1 MKLFK
6 ITKNKSLHF
15 KMSDGRIGIVYE
27 SGYVRVSVKGDN
39 DRLYQINKKKLVYS
53 KRFEGSK
60 LIYTTCDH
68 TRILVKD
75 HVDRVQMLYTYDLKN
90 CQL

>member
-27 SGYVRVSVKGDN
+27 SGYVRVSVKGIK
-39 DRLYQINKKKLVYS
+39 DRLYQINKKKLVKS
-53 KRFEGSK
+53 KTFEGF
-60 LIYTTCDH
+60 YDH
-68 TRILVKD
+68 ERILVSD
-75 HVDRVQMLYTYDLKN
+75 HVDRVQMLYTFDLKN

>member
-27 SGYVRVSVKGDN
+27 SGYVRVSVKGIN
-39 DRLYQINKKKLVYS
+39 NKLYQINQKKLLKS
-53 KRFEGSK
+53 KKHPDFY
-60 LIYTTCDH
+60 IYKRT
-68 TRILVKD
+68 LVKD
-75 HVDRVQMLYTYDLKN
+75 HVDRVQMLYNYDLKN

>member
-27 SGYVRVSVKGDN
+27 SGYVRVSVKGIN
-39 DRLYQINKKKLVYS
+39 DRLYQINQEETSVFKT
-53 KRFEGSK
+53 
-60 LIYTTCDH
+60 I
-68 TRILVKD
+68 
-75 HVDRVQMLYTYDLKN
+75 
-90 CQL
+90 

>member
-27 SGYVRVSVKGDN
+27 SGYVRVSVKGIKDK
-39 DRLYQINKKKLVYS
+39 LYQINKKKLVKSNFNPNSY
-53 KRFEGSK
+53 
-60 LIYTTCDH
+60 DH

-75 HVDRVQMLYTYDLKN
+75 HVDRVQMLYKYDLKN

>member
-39 DRLYQINKKKLVYS
+39 SRLYQINQKKLVKS
-53 KRFEGSK
+53 KKYPNF
-60 LIYTTCDH
+60 YDH
-68 TRILVKD
+68 TRILVND
-75 HVDRVQMLYTYDLKN
+75 HVNRVQMLYNYDLKN

>member
-27 SGYVRVSVKGDN
+27 SGYVRVSVKGIN
-39 DRLYQINKKKLVYS
+39 DKLYQINQKKQFKS
-53 KRFEGSK
+53 KKYPDFY
-60 LIYTTCDH
+60 IYKRT
-68 TRILVKD
+68 LVKD
-75 HVDRVQMLYTYDLKN
+75 HVDRVKMLYNYDLKN
-90 CQL
+90 CQI

>member
-15 KMSDGRIGIVYE
+15 KMSDGRIGTVCE
-27 SGYVRVSVKGDN
+27 SGYVRVSVKGIN

-53 KRFEGSK
+53 KRFEGS
-60 LIYTTCDH
+60 CDH
-68 TRILVKD
+68 TRILVND

-90 CQL
+90 CQQ

>member
-27 SGYVRVSVKGDN
+27 SGYVRVSVKGIKDK
-39 DRLYQINKKKLVYS
+39 LYQINKKKLVKSNFNPNSY
-53 KRFEGSK
+53 
-60 LIYTTCDH
+60 DH